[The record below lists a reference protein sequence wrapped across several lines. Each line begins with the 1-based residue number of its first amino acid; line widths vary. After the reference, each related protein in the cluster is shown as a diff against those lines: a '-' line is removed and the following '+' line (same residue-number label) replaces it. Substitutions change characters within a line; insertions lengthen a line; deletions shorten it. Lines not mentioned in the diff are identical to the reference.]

1 MAENDARN
9 HRKTVI
15 GTVISAKSSK
25 TITVE
30 RERRFM
36 HPLYGKIVKRH
47 SKMIVHDDREIAAE
61 GDRVEIV
68 ESRPISRTKRWRL
81 LRVVQA
87 GDAAI
92 KAAAPDEILAE
103 ESDEAETSGQ
113 QPAADATTDASTGE
127 G

>member
-1 MAENDARN
+1 MAEKTRN
-9 HRKTVI
+9 RRKTVI
-15 GTVISAKSSK
+15 GTVVSAKNTK
-25 TITVE
+25 TIAVE

-47 SKMIVHDDREIAAE
+47 KKLIAHDEREIAAE

-68 ESRPISRTKRWRL
+68 EARPISKTKRWRL
-81 LRVVQA
+81 VRVIQA

-92 KAAAPDEILAE
+92 AAAAPDEILAE
-103 ESDEAETSGQ
+103 ESGET
-113 QPAADATTDASTGE
+113 PVAADEPATDTPEDE